1 MSLPA
6 VLPAN
11 ARDWFADHL
20 HALVWILLALWAPP
34 VIFAV
39 LVDLQLVG
47 GAGTGYPTLRDPG
60 LLLGLLQIAAM
71 AAALPLIH
79 RQRRLRA
86 WQLLCAALGLWA
98 VHAAW
103 TILGRVRLV
112 GLSDLVSR
120 ETLVTLAAWS
130 IASIVVCE
138 VRRRFVSSSAVTERP
153 PTGRQP
159 AVLRTDTT

>member
-6 VLPAN
+6 SLPAK
-11 ARDWFADHL
+11 ARDWLADHL
-20 HALVWILLALWAPP
+20 HALLWILLALWAPP
-34 VIFAV
+34 VVFTV

-47 GAGTGYPTLRDPG
+47 GAGAGYPTLRDPG

-71 AAALPLIH
+71 AVALPLM
-79 RQRRLRA
+79 RGQRRFRA
-86 WQLLCAALGLWA
+86 WQLLCAALGLWT

-112 GLSDLVSR
+112 GPSDLMSR
-120 ETLVTLAAWS
+120 ETLVTLAALS
-130 IASIVVCE
+130 IASIVVGE
-138 VRRRFVSSSAVTERP
+138 VRQRFMGSGAATERP
-153 PTGRQP
+153 TTGQRP